1 MLYVI
6 YFYNISSKK
15 KNSDL
20 YLLNMINRQKM
31 RTKFN
36 IPNMYFILLQYNA
49 KNFVDLC
56 IFIIN
61 IKYKKFYQYL

>member
-49 KNFVDLC
+49 KNFC
-56 IFIIN
+56 
-61 IKYKKFYQYL
+61 